1 MLLAGQGGNLGAS
14 GKEGH
19 MKHVV
24 VVAHP
29 AEDSFTMGL
38 TRAYVAELERLGHNQ
53 QTYDL

>member
-19 MKHVV
+19 MKRLV